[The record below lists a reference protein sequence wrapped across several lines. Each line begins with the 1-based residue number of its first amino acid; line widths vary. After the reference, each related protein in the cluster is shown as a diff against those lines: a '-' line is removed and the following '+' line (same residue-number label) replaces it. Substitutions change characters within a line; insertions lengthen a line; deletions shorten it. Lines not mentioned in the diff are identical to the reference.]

1 MFPTLRLILSASF
14 ATLVLVAL
22 VGSGMVLF
30 MPPPARLADIS
41 GTVRPVPTIIDD
53 GRTGIRLDDGGRRIA
68 ELQRLLSLPSGPAR
82 AYAAEP
88 PAVFPYA
95 LKAAQ
100 PEQIDTLVPTS
111 DQAASVGPAA
121 PDEPDTST
129 GPAAVPSTVVAAL
142 PEAAAAMPP
151 SPQVGEPVAAEEPTL
166 VAPEPDP
173 EPVPVETVTI
183 LDGDVVPLPKPKG
196 VSAESTTAQAKPQ
209 AASRPRLKAKKAR
222 HALYRARKPLP
233 EATEFEQRQGQF
245 FNFGYGNTWDN
256 RVGWTTQVGAGQRS
270 THIPRPAE

>member
-30 MPPPARLADIS
+30 MPPPARLADAS
-41 GTVRPVPTIIDD
+41 GTVRPVTTIIDD
-53 GRTGIRLDDGGRRIA
+53 SRTGIRLDDGGRRVA
-68 ELQRLLSLPSGPAR
+68 ELQRLLSLPSGPAQ

-100 PEQIDTLVPTS
+100 PEQIDTLIPAS
-111 DQAASVGPAA
+111 DQAMSSETAASEESDAGNGLAAA
-121 PDEPDTST
+121 P
-129 GPAAVPSTVVAAL
+129 TVVAAL
-142 PEAAAAMPP
+142 PAAT
-151 SPQVGEPVAAEEPTL
+151 EEPPL

-173 EPVPVETVTI
+173 EPVPVETVTTI
-183 LDGDVVPLPKPKG
+183 DGDAVPLPKPKG
-196 VSAESTTAQAKPQ
+196 VSAETAAAPAKPQ
-209 AASRPRLKAKKAR
+209 TAGRPRVKAKKLRSIAQHR
-222 HALYRARKPLP
+222 SRKPLP

-256 RVGWTTQVGAGQRS
+256 RGGWTTQVGTGQRS
-270 THIPRPAE
+270 THTRPAE